1 MSEIK
6 YVLDVDGIK
15 RILPLNRAAA
25 QYDSGWQNVRLI
37 HVIDGDRLRDPTE
50 QESKTLFNAADEYS
64 ASK

>member
-25 QYDSGWQNVRLI
+25 QYDSGWQKVQLI
-37 HVIDGDRLRDPTE
+37 HVIDGDKLRDPTD
-50 QESKTLFNAADEYS
+50 QEFINLSDAADKYS
-64 ASK
+64 TSK